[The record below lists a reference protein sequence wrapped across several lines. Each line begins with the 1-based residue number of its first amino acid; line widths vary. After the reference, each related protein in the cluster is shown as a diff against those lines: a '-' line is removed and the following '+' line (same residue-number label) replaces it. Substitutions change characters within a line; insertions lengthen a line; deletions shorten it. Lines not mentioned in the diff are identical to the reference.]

1 MISDMESE
9 RPIRGTTSSAASP
22 VPDDP
27 WVYHEG
33 VDFRVLGPLE
43 VVQDG
48 NPVSLG
54 GTKQRTVLALLLAS
68 SGRAVSTDRLI
79 DGVYG
84 DVAPGGVR
92 RSIQTFVSNLRSLCC
107 DTIERRGDGYV
118 LSVDRNAV
126 DALRFEDAVA
136 LARFDENPKHA
147 AESLREVLGLW
158 RGYPYADVDAHGLLE
173 PDIARLTELRISA
186 LGSRIDADLEAGRH
200 ETIASELASL
210 SGEYPLR
217 EHFRAQHM
225 VALYRS
231 GRQAEALRVCNMT
244 RSYLAEEIGI
254 ELSEELRDLEQR
266 ILEHDPSLAY
276 QSSTEVRRIAVLA
289 ADASS
294 LARLDPEHRKNVVE
308 VQERVINDAAG
319 DRSGRVFAH
328 RGSAIY
334 ASFPTVQLAV
344 DAAAIVQQD
353 LAALDM
359 ADALV
364 AVAIDIGDVE
374 ARDDGDIAGPPVT
387 RTSALVGAAHGGQ
400 VLLSA
405 EAHHALTADG
415 AAGWMIRGLGQYH
428 FEGLGSPQVIYQLVL
443 PGDTADF
450 PALRTDSTPAP
461 LPRSARGI
469 PGYELRDEIGSGP
482 LGVVHRAYQSSV
494 GREVAVKT
502 IQPLWA
508 NHPEFLRRFEVEAQ
522 LVARLE
528 HPHIVPLYDYWR
540 DPSGAY
546 LVMRWMRGGTLE
558 QRLADGAL
566 SVSQAE
572 QLLSQLGPALASAH
586 RSGVVHGDIKP
597 TNVLFDEDGNAYLSD
612 FGIATGLY
620 GSADPH
626 NLPAGYP
633 INGEA
638 PCVQGDVGA
647 LGLLLY
653 QCLSGVEAPQ
663 TPVPGSIL
671 GEQPASLLPATIGE
685 PDEIPQQITDVLLRA
700 TAVDPDD
707 RYAGVNEFMA
717 AWESALGATD
727 AEIDYDLRSDA
738 RNPYKGLRPFD
749 EPDADDFHGRERLIA
764 QLADAVE
771 ADRLVTVIGPSGIGK
786 SSVVKAGLIPTLR
799 RGVVPGSDEWLITAM
814 TPGRDPFGE
823 LAVAL
828 TRISVFPT
836 VDLEETLRSG
846 PLSLVDSARR
856 LLPPDTPL
864 LLVIDQFEELF
875 TLIDSEHDRSTF
887 LDLLVETAAAQDGM
901 IRIVLTMRADF
912 MDRPLGYARF
922 GDLFRKGVVLISTP
936 SNTEL
941 RAIVEEPARAV
952 GVRFEAGLVDRIVND
967 VEDQPGGLPLLEFS
981 LSELFDQRDADL
993 LTLSSYNE
1001 AGGVLG
1007 TIGRRAEVL
1016 YHDLDP
1022 VSQETA
1028 RQLFLRLVTVSETG
1042 RDTRRRVSATEL
1054 HRLGIS
1060 EDAVASV
1067 LDAFGRYRIL
1077 TFDRDPVTRTPTVEV
1092 AHEAV
1097 LSEWKRFESW
1107 IEDHRE
1113 DLLLHRRLTAA
1124 INEWEDSGRDSA
1136 YLLSGGRLE
1145 GFESWVADTDMVI
1158 TSVERD
1164 FLVTSRTRDNEQ
1176 RSKRNRRRSW
1186 ILTGFAGA
1194 AVIALILAVAA
1205 LYQSSLRSSE
1215 AAVNHARELSAG
1227 AMGNLDTDP
1236 ELSMLLALEALSVT
1250 PEPQREAVEALHAA
1264 VLTSRTEFLLSS
1276 PDDLPLSDG
1285 PAVTTTPDGTVA
1297 STGAG
1302 DWITLHDGATGA
1314 FVGVLAPGSL
1324 LSGDGSPLGP
1334 PSIDANPATGE
1345 IAAVYGDG
1353 LLRIWGPEGE
1363 RVVWSADTVPG
1374 APVYSPD
1381 GRWLAIVTD
1390 ADPAVLSVWDATA
1403 GDQLWIQELTEIHG
1417 PVVSF
1422 SPSGDELAI
1431 AWWSGIESGTGQVA
1445 VLDRVTGEE
1454 KRRVDPGVAIG
1465 SIAWSPDGTQI
1476 FHGTEAGALMVWIS
1490 DLAELVTV
1498 RTEHSGSLDEIE
1510 FSADGSLL
1518 ATRSAGGTIKIWTTD
1533 PLDPIVT
1540 LPASDSGE
1548 SMAFSPDGGQLFA
1561 SYDNGTVRAWTT
1573 QSEGLGEWMAAAP
1586 TGSIFGLD
1594 VDVSGEYLVAHSAGG
1609 RFQPGGATMWRTDT
1623 GELQYDLDGLTDF
1636 AAGGVTYLAAG
1647 DRFAAQDAS
1656 VVAVEDSD
1664 ETVVS
1669 YGPIQIR
1676 DAVDGVVLF
1685 DLEGSEGFDRQQ
1697 LSVSPDGRYLAS
1709 GGTGDQGDGSSA
1721 SVYEFGSG
1729 RLLHRLAH
1737 PDGIVTATAFS
1748 PDRAVLATGSC
1759 GGTPGALRIWDWE
1772 REVLLQRV
1780 EYPGCIIRAAFSP
1793 TESIVAVVG
1802 YGPSLVWDVDA
1813 SHEIYTLAGDAG
1825 DAFSVTFSP
1834 DGQHLATAGMDG
1846 MLRIWD
1852 ATDGSELLAISLSST
1867 SLGDV
1872 VFFPDGDRVVAGS
1885 VDGSLW
1891 VVALDTD
1898 DLASIAQDRLT
1909 RTLTP
1914 DECARYHIDSCPEK

>member
-1 MISDMESE
+1 MGSE
-9 RPIRGTTSSAASP
+9 LSP
-22 VPDDP
+22 VPNDLG
-27 WVYHEG
+27 VYHEDM
-33 VDFRVLGPLE
+33 DFRVLGPIE

-48 NPVSLG
+48 NQVSLG
-54 GTKQRTVLALLLAS
+54 GTKQRTVLALLIAA
-68 SGRAVSTDRLI
+68 SGRPVSTDRLI

-84 DVAPGGVR
+84 DVSPDGVR

-107 DTIERRGDGYV
+107 DSIDRRGDGYV
-118 LSVDRNAV
+118 LSVQRNAV

-136 LARFDENPKHA
+136 LARFDENPEHA
-147 AESLREVLGLW
+147 AESLREVLALW
-158 RGYPYADVDAHGLLE
+158 RGYPYADIDAHGLLE
-173 PDIARLTELRISA
+173 PDIARLVELRITA

-200 ETIASELASL
+200 AMIASELASL

-254 ELSEELRDLEQR
+254 EMSEELRDLEQR
-266 ILEHDPSLAY
+266 ILEQDPSLAY

-289 ADASS
+289 ADASN
-294 LARLDPEHRKNVVE
+294 LARLDPEHRRNVVE
-308 VQERVINDAAG
+308 VQERVINDAAR
-319 DRSGRVFAH
+319 DRSGHIFAH

-353 LAALDM
+353 LTAPDL

-364 AVAIDIGDVE
+364 AMAIDIGDVE

-405 EAHHALTADG
+405 EAHHTLTADG

-450 PALRTDSTPAP
+450 AELQTDSKPAP

-494 GREVAVKT
+494 GREVVVKT

-508 NHPEFLRRFEVEAQ
+508 NHPEFLRRFEVEAH

-546 LVMRWMRGGTLE
+546 LVMRWMRGGTLDD
-558 QRLADGAL
+558 RVGDGVFTL
-566 SVSQAE
+566 DE
-572 QLLSQLGPALASAH
+572 TGRLLSQIGPALVAAH
-586 RSGVVHGDIKP
+586 RSGVVHGDLKP
-597 TNVLFDEDGNAYLSD
+597 TNVLFDEEGNAYLSD
-612 FGIATGLY
+612 FGIAIGLR
-620 GSADPH
+620 GGVDPH
-626 NLPAGYP
+626 DPPAGYS
-633 INGEA
+633 INVEA

-647 LGLLLY
+647 LGVLLY
-653 QCLSGVEAPQ
+653 RCLTGVEALESSVSGR
-663 TPVPGSIL
+663 VPGEPS
-671 GEQPASLLPATIGE
+671 SLLPAMIGE
-685 PDEIPQQITDVLLRA
+685 PDEIPQQITDVLHRA
-700 TAVDPDD
+700 TVIDPDD
-707 RYAGVNEFMA
+707 RYVDVTELMA
-717 AWESALGATD
+717 AWESAIGDTD
-727 AEIDYDLRSDA
+727 APVDYGLRSDA
-738 RNPYKGLRPFD
+738 RNPYKGLRPFG
-749 EPDADDFHGRERLIA
+749 EPDADDFYGRERLIA
-764 QLADAVE
+764 QLADAVG
-771 ADRLVTVIGPSGIGK
+771 ACSIVTVIGPSGIGK
-786 SSVVKAGLIPTLR
+786 SSVVKAGLIPALR
-799 RGVVPGSDEWLITAM
+799 RGVVPGSDEWLITTM
-814 TPGRDPFGE
+814 TPGRDAFGE
-823 LAVAL
+823 LAAAL
-828 TRISVFPT
+828 TRVSVFT
-836 VDLEETLRSG
+836 AVDLEEMLRAD

-864 LLVIDQFEELF
+864 LLVVDQFEELF
-875 TLIDSEHDRSTF
+875 TLVDNEHDRSAF
-887 LDLLVETAAAQDGM
+887 LDLLVGTAAAEDGM

-912 MDRPLGYARF
+912 MDRPLRYARF

-941 RAIVEEPARAV
+941 RTIVEEPARAV
-952 GVRFEAGLVDRIVND
+952 GVRFEGGLVDRIVND

-981 LSELFDQRDADL
+981 LAELFDQRDADL
-993 LTLSSYNE
+993 LTLSAYEE

-1007 TIGRRAEVL
+1007 TIGRRAEDL
-1016 YHDLDP
+1016 YDDLDP
-1022 VSQETA
+1022 VSKETA

-1042 RDTRRRVSATEL
+1042 RDTRRRVSVTEL

-1060 EDAVASV
+1060 ADAVATV

-1164 FLVTSRTRDNEQ
+1164 FLVTSRTRDKEQ

-1276 PDDLPLSDG
+1276 PDDLPLGDG

-1302 DWITLHDGATGA
+1302 DWITLHNGATGA
-1314 FVGVLAPGSL
+1314 YVGVLAPGSL
-1324 LSGDGSPLGP
+1324 PSADGSPLGP

-1476 FHGTEAGALMVWIS
+1476 FHGTEAGALMVWMS

-1498 RTEHSGSLDEIE
+1498 RTDHSGSLDEIE

-1518 ATRSAGGTIKIWTTD
+1518 ATRSAGGTIEIWTTD

-1540 LPASDSGE
+1540 LSASGSGE

-1561 SYDNGTVRAWTT
+1561 SYDNGMVRAWTT

-1709 GGTGDQGDGSSA
+1709 GGTGDQDDGSSA

-1834 DGQHLATAGMDG
+1834 DGQRIVTAGMDG
-1846 MLRIWD
+1846 MLRTWD
-1852 ATDGSELLAISLSST
+1852 AADGSELLAISLSPT
-1867 SLGDV
+1867 SLGDAA
-1872 VFFPDGDRVVAGS
+1872 FFPDSDRIVAAS
-1885 VDGSLW
+1885 VDGNLW
-1891 VVALDTD
+1891 VVTLDTD
-1898 DLASIAQDRLT
+1898 DLAHIAQDRLT
-1909 RTLTP
+1909 RTLTE
-1914 DECARYHIDSCPEK
+1914 DECTRYHIESCLTG